1 MTINRKFD
9 NLIMLCVSMNTLSMA
24 LDTLWPE
31 LNLVSDIMTYVFLG
45 EAVLK
50 IFSLGF
56 RDYVRDKLNVFDLL
70 LVIIS
75 LIEDIFLG
83 DNSGVSG
90 LRSIRLF
97 RILRVTR
104 LMRTLK
110 YMKVIVKVVNDSISS
125 AISIAMLLSIFISVY
140 CILGIK
146 FYQNKLSL
154 TGQDKPYRQNFN
166 NIQYAFFS
174 IF

>member
-1 MTINRKFD
+1 
-9 NLIMLCVSMNTLSMA
+9 MLCVSMNTLSMA

-31 LNLVSDIMTYVFLG
+31 LSLISDIMTYVFLG

-50 IFSLGF
+50 MLSLGF
-56 RDYVRDKLNVFDLL
+56 RNYVRDRLNVFDVL

-83 DNSGVSG
+83 DNSGLSG

-104 LMRTLK
+104 LIRTLK
-110 YMKVIVKVVNDSISS
+110 YMKIIVKVVSQSISS
-125 AISIAMLLSIFISVY
+125 ALSIAMLLFLFISVY
-140 CILGIK
+140 SILGLK
-146 FYQNKLSL
+146 FYIHQL
-154 TGQDKPYRQNFN
+154 TVTNGKDKPYRQNFD